1 MFERAQPDRRHHLA
15 PDARRRGAD
24 KGRVGVAWNL
34 QDFA

>member
-15 PDARRRGAD
+15 PDASGRGTD
-24 KGRVGVAWNL
+24 EGGVGVAWNL